1 MAKILYGVH
10 GTGHGHAVRAL
21 TVARH
26 FPEHDFLF
34 VSHGTGADLLR
45 PEFPVVEC
53 PSLVTVVRA
62 QRVAKGATLAQNFMI
77 WRRRHQVRRQLLE
90 LLDSHQ
96 PDAVLSDYEFFLPQV
111 CREVGLPCL
120 SLDHQH
126 IIPCCRH
133 PVPPGQWASYLTTR
147 LIIQHLYSHASHYV
161 VTSFF
166 RPAVKTGLPQ
176 VRLAPP
182 LLRES
187 VLKIRPQAGEHV
199 VAYQG
204 YSTFS
209 RFFPLL
215 KAISRPVRVY
225 GFDREQ
231 RDGNLTFRRTSEE
244 GFLADLAS
252 CRYVI
257 CGGSHSL
264 ISEALF
270 YGKPVLSFPIKD
282 AFEQFLN
289 AFYVDREGYG
299 EYSQSFRPDP
309 GIIPAFEARLDDF
322 QKNIQAGQFCGN
334 QEIFALVQQFIETG
348 NLEPATG
355 PFQAGL

>member
-10 GTGHGHAVRAL
+10 GTGHGHAMRAL

-34 VSHGTGADLLR
+34 VSHGSGAEILR

-62 QRVAKGATLAQNFMI
+62 QRVAKGATLAQNFLI
-77 WRRRHQVRRQLLE
+77 WRQRHQVRRQLLE
-90 LLDSHQ
+90 LLDQYQ
-96 PDAVLSDYEFFLPQV
+96 PDAVLNDYEFFLPQV
-111 CREVGLPCL
+111 CREAGLPCL

-126 IIPCCRH
+126 VIPFCRH
-133 PVPPGQWASYLTTR
+133 AVPPGQWASYLTTR
-147 LIIQHLYSHASHYV
+147 LIIQHLYSRASHYL

-166 RPAVKTGLPQ
+166 RPRLKPGLSQ

-187 VLKIRPQAGEHV
+187 VRQIRPQAGEHV

-204 YSTFS
+204 YSTFA

-215 KAISRPVRVY
+215 QAIPRPVLVY
-225 GFDREQ
+225 GFDREH
-231 RDGNLTFRRTSEE
+231 REGNLTFRRTSEE
-244 GFLADLAS
+244 GFLADLAA
-252 CRYVI
+252 CRYVV

-264 ISEALF
+264 LSEALF

-289 AFYVDREGYG
+289 AFYVNREGYG
-299 EYSQSFRPDP
+299 NFSQSFRPDP
-309 GIIPAFEARLDDF
+309 KIIPAFEAKLGDF
-322 QKNIQAGQFCGN
+322 QKNIQKGQFCGN
-334 QEIFALVQQFIETG
+334 QEIFALVQQFIDAG
-348 NLEPATG
+348 NLDLPDR
-355 PFQAGL
+355 PLQANL